1 VRFLA
6 DMGVDQRVVDWLREQ
21 GHEVAHLRDDGLH
34 RMADEDV
41 FAKAIA
47 EDRIVLT
54 FDLDFG
60 EIAALSR
67 GRKASVVQHRTS
79 STGWPRRSPAHRAR
93 SRTARW
99 SRSKSHAFGFDRC
112 RSDGPPR
119 RHEREAGPWYSVATP
134 PTTLER
140 VRGPIIELQAPGG

>member
-1 VRFLA
+1 
-6 DMGVDQRVVDWLREQ
+6 MGVDQRVVDWLREQ
-21 GHEVAHLRDDGLH
+21 GVAHLRDEGLH

-67 GRKASVVQHRTS
+67 GRKASVVLFRLHNTRTPHVIDRLVAAATAAS
-79 STGWPRRSPAHRAR
+79 GMTRRVCIRRRSLHQRPRGLLSPLSPCPRAHTVL
-93 SRTARW
+93 SR
-99 SRSKSHAFGFDRC
+99 
-112 RSDGPPR
+112 R
-119 RHEREAGPWYSVATP
+119 RLS
-134 PTTLER
+134 
-140 VRGPIIELQAPGG
+140 

>member
-1 VRFLA
+1 MRFLA

-67 GRKASVVQHRTS
+67 GRKASVIQHRTS
-79 STGWPRRSPAHRAR
+79 STGWPRRSPAHRALADGAVVTVEE
-93 SRTARW
+93 SRIRIRPLPIGRTT
-99 SRSKSHAFGFDRC
+99 
-112 RSDGPPR
+112 
-119 RHEREAGPWYSVATP
+119 TP
-134 PTTLER
+134 P
-140 VRGPIIELQAPGG
+140 

>member
-1 VRFLA
+1 
-6 DMGVDQRVVDWLREQ
+6 MGVDQRVVDWLREQ

-67 GRKASVVQHRTS
+67 GRKASVVQHRVIDRLAAAIAGAPGALADGAVVTVEE
-79 STGWPRRSPAHRAR
+79 
-93 SRTARW
+93 SRIRIRPLPIGRTT
-99 SRSKSHAFGFDRC
+99 
-112 RSDGPPR
+112 
-119 RHEREAGPWYSVATP
+119 TP
-134 PTTLER
+134 P
-140 VRGPIIELQAPGG
+140 

>member
-1 VRFLA
+1 
-6 DMGVDQRVVDWLREQ
+6 MGVDQRVVDWLREQ

-99 SRSKSHAFGFDRC
+99 SGSKSQAFGFERC
-112 RSDGPPR
+112 RSDGPARP
-119 RHEREAGPWYSVATP
+119 HERRSGPWYPVAA
-134 PTTLER
+134 
-140 VRGPIIELQAPGG
+140 APHTHSTHREPH